1 MESNFRERD
10 LETKSLWCNDFEL
23 HFITATVP
31 AFHDSI
37 HHIVNQV
44 IQYKLDQI

>member
-10 LETKSLWCNDFEL
+10 LETKSLWFNDFEL
-23 HFITATVP
+23 DSITATVP
-31 AFHDSI
+31 AFHESI